1 MKNQQKGKVTVGDMP
16 SLIMKVK
23 SENDSFNEEEIRQRL
38 GESHSDMNDEIDFEG
53 FLKVKFST
61 LFGLRVW
68 FSGQVEFESLNL
80 ILNDC
85 SVMMT
90 SKRNCC

>member
-1 MKNQQKGKVTVGDMP
+1 MP

-23 SENDSFNEEEIRQRL
+23 TENDTFNEEEIRQRL

-61 LFGLRVW
+61 FFALRVW
-68 FSGQVEFESLNL
+68 FFGQLEF
-80 ILNDC
+80 
-85 SVMMT
+85 
-90 SKRNCC
+90 